1 LTTEIECQGVSSGVQ
16 AHEVQEITISAD
28 TMLSGEMTL
37 TYTDAYGQAWTTN
50 AIAVGGDNKFDL
62 RLSATDNSACTFNYV
77 DAEDSPAQFS
87 DGKAATVTDF
97 AGRLHQSPAISN
109 ADVFESALCNAA
121 TAAEM
126 DAIIS
131 HNSAVRNVQVTKS
144 NDVTVGAK
152 FEITIGDFNAQVTN
166 TAGEIGTFS
175 IVAAGAA
182 EGVTSGTVHNL
193 GDHSED
199 IARALTSLPYNVIPS
214 VTVSKQDILSSDYA
228 TADVATGN
236 GIQQKYRVTFSDAAN
251 AGDQNLLQCNAE
263 ACNEDGC
270 APRFSGVNHEKY
282 ISTTNHFDDK
292 IADYKTSIVATGQGG
307 FWLRSYKARRYSVT
321 TFTSGNYYI
330 HRDLGNG
337 KTSSATFQF
346 NDDQAA
352 IQSALQTIEGWDG
365 VSVACN
371 SNADSYAKGKGTPG
385 VSGHSTSQHGLECY
399 VTYAVGYDDGARLP
413 TMTYDNFNG
422 ANIANLAGME
432 CKNEVCAVTPADLG
446 TSGIEN
452 FFIGA
457 GAATGSTQPRYENNN
472 GYVYIT
478 AKSGMQQACVFQSA
492 FNSATNSAVGS
503 TVTQASSGAVGTLA
517 ATANSATQTFIVT
530 NGIAFDSAGPIV
542 INGAAPESVNPTC
555 AAAQTA
561 KFSTGTYEIIRT
573 TTYAAT
579 GNLQF
584 LLFAP
589 GQADCASYY
598 DCFDPLQMGA
608 TFGQIHDTTPLMPM
622 WPSISNSIA
631 LHDTTLRVVLDAG
644 TGTGVEKCDSTCLT
658 TALWNIG
665 YGSLGY
671 SSSMI
676 FKAAST
682 CEDVQAEL
690 IKFKD
695 ASGSAGFST
704 TGTPYPS
711 LIDPND
717 ATKSICDCHKMD
729 SIDLGTQSIMWDIT
743 CPAYIANHLWIT
755 SESRSVIKKS
765 GGTTEKAFLSYT
777 YVRQTP
783 PSGIDTKVAVGDT
796 LTVLSSV
803 ANTNKQYTVKAIV
816 DDGRWGTGQAN
827 IWSTAAGYLGKDDP
841 TNGMV
846 HSTAVVLDTKMN
858 YRAYGDFVKFLKVD
872 PAPSA
877 DYQITELKTMGQNST
892 TFTRTLESISTTT
905 YSVAE
910 LTFYDTGDG
919 DSSQD
924 GGTNVAALSG
934 TFQLI
939 YDGQTTVA
947 MQALVSKEGMMEAL
961 ASLSNIDHVPT
972 VTGGVATA
980 GAASVSWQITFN
992 AKSGDAKKLTFK
1004 YTDTIGNERQESE
1017 VISSQGTAA
1026 LTNTV
1031 ATITEGTNYAVNAQ
1045 RDIVMKYIQEGSTF
1059 FDKLDTTATTVHD
1072 ELAADVTVGS
1082 TFTVA
1087 SSEVINYYL
1096 FQETGTVTAGA
1107 AADICA
1113 AQGSALSPEIIFEFN
1128 GQMSLSL
1135 AMCASPTAFSADS
1148 VFTNGIQTLTGL
1160 STASCALT
1168 TTVTASGAVNT
1179 AFDEAFPW
1187 GVNHM
1192 GTAVVKLACT
1202 LPLGTDGASFKV
1214 HSMLNQQT
1222 GWNLGVAI
1230 AATVHAGQAYQHRA
1244 QNNNGR
1250 TFTVTQA
1257 YENKISEMTH
1267 FSRLPAATSDA
1278 TQGTLA
1284 SAYGLLSSA
1293 SFDDT
1298 EIVVGTVGNFNPGTY
1313 YNVKLFPTGTQT
1325 PAFAKV
1331 VVGHAT
1337 IISIEIVSGGLAA
1350 DPLNSGAAA
1359 QHIYH
1364 IKCDTR
1370 IHSTLTCDAHTS
1382 TVTASTGKKIVVT
1395 LGVGTTHVGFNFITS
1410 SLEIGSDS
1418 SAVAN
1423 DAGFC
1428 ASTSTGTTFR
1438 RNVAGLCKD
1447 AATGLATHTTNVVL
1461 DCECLVAALVGCKI
1475 VAGGSGTKTAIDT
1488 AANLQGNV
1496 DCVLSGNV
1504 ATGANAAATATFA
1517 GAVNSFAYVAGFYDT
1532 GTPKLFVDA
1541 LHEGVKN
1548 GELLQGSQ
1556 SLTIMGGISGISN
1569 YYYKGKAGV
1578 NEVQMYSDLES
1589 VGSQGGGLGRKDR
1602 ALAPTASVLAG
1613 RGAARIPDLEFLA
1626 VNTATKAHPFFSEH
1640 AQKYQYAGRGFDQL
1654 TVTPTPDLMAD
1665 QKVVITYNGAA
1676 GACSVAEVDRGTHE
1690 SSVCSGR
1697 GNCDHASGTCVC
1709 DLGYT
1714 LEACSEQ
1721 TVLV

>member
-62 RLSATDNSACTFNYV
+62 RLSATDTSACTFNYV

-97 AGRLHQSPAISN
+97 AGRNHQSPAISN
-109 ADVFESALCNAA
+109 ANVFESALCNAA

-228 TADVATGN
+228 TADVTTGN

-371 SNADSYAKGKGTPG
+371 SNADSYAKGKGTPA

-422 ANIANLAGME
+422 ANIANLAAME
-432 CKNEVCAVTPADLG
+432 CKNEVCAVTPGALG
-446 TSGIEN
+446 SGGAEN

-457 GAATGSTQPRYENNN
+457 GDATGSNPRYENNN

-478 AKSGMQQACVFQSA
+478 ATSGMQQACVFQSS
-492 FNSATNSAVGS
+492 FNSATSSAVGS

-573 TTYAAT
+573 TTYAVS

-589 GQADCASYY
+589 GQADCATYA
-598 DCFDPLQMGA
+598 DCFDPLSMGA

-631 LHDTTLRVVLDAG
+631 LHDTTLRVILDG
-644 TGTGVEKCDSTCLT
+644 GLGIGVDKCDATCLG
-658 TALWNIG
+658 TAFWNIG

-671 SSSMI
+671 SSTMI
-676 FKAAST
+676 FKPAST

-729 SIDLGTQSIMWDIT
+729 ALDLGTQSIMWDIT
-743 CPAYIANHLWIT
+743 CPAFIANHLWIT
-755 SESRSVIKKS
+755 SEARNVKRVAAN
-765 GGTTEKAFLSYT
+765 TEKAFASYT

-827 IWSTAAGYLGKDDP
+827 IWSTAAGYLGKDDV

-846 HSTAVVLDTKMN
+846 HSSAVVLSTQMN
-858 YRAYGDFVKFLKVD
+858 YRAYGDFVKFLKVE

-877 DYQITELKTMGQNST
+877 DYQITEMKTMGQNST

-919 DSSQD
+919 DNSQD
-924 GGTNVAALSG
+924 GGTNVAALAG

-939 YDGQTTVA
+939 YDGQTTVP

-972 VTGGVATA
+972 VTGGVATT

-1017 VISSQGTAA
+1017 VISSKGGANY

-1031 ATITEGTNYAVNAQ
+1031 ATIAQGTNYAVNAK

-1059 FDKLDTTATTVHD
+1059 FDKLDTTAATVHD

-1107 AADICA
+1107 PADICA
-1113 AQGSALSPEIIFEFN
+1113 AQGTALSPEIIFEFN
-1128 GQMSLSL
+1128 GKMSLSL
-1135 AMCASPTAFSADS
+1135 AMCSSTTAFSANS
-1148 VFTNGIQTLTGL
+1148 VFTAGIQTLTGL
-1160 STASCALT
+1160 STASCELT
-1168 TTVTASGAVNT
+1168 TDVSPSGVVNT
-1179 AFDEAFPW
+1179 AFDLAFPW
-1187 GVNHM
+1187 GVNHV
-1192 GTAVVKLACT
+1192 GTAVVNLACT

-1230 AATVHAGQAYQHRA
+1230 SAAVHAGQAYQHRA

-1267 FSRLPAATSDA
+1267 FSRLPAANAETLTS
-1278 TQGTLA
+1278 G
-1284 SAYGLLSSA
+1284 YGLISSA
-1293 SFDDT
+1293 AFDDT
-1298 EIVVGTVGNFNPGTY
+1298 EITVATDGNFNPGTY
-1313 YNVKLFPTGTQT
+1313 YNVKLFPAGTST

-1337 IISIEIVSGGLAA
+1337 IISVEIVSGGLKA
-1350 DPLNSGAAA
+1350 DPLNGGGAANNV
-1359 QHIYH
+1359 YH

-1370 IHSTLTCDAHTS
+1370 IHSTLTCDAHTA
-1382 TVTASTGKKIVVT
+1382 TVASGGNKILVT
-1395 LGVGTTHVGFNFITS
+1395 LGVGTTHVGFNFIATSMEIGTS
-1410 SLEIGSDS
+1410 SASVTGSAD
-1418 SAVAN
+1418 
-1423 DAGFC
+1423 FC
-1428 ASTSTGTTFR
+1428 AAGSTGTTFR
-1438 RNVAGLCKD
+1438 RNVVGTCKVGV
-1447 AATGLATHTTNVVL
+1447 ALHTTNVLL
-1461 DCECLVAALVGCKI
+1461 DCQCNAAALVSCK
-1475 VAGGSGTKTAIDT
+1475 VVSGGSGTKTAIDT
-1488 AANLQGNV
+1488 AANLQSAV
-1496 DCVLSGNV
+1496 SCVLSGNV
-1504 ATGANAAATATFA
+1504 ASSADAAATAVFA
-1517 GAVNSFAYVAGFYDT
+1517 ADAANSFAYVAGFYDT

-1556 SLTIMGGISGISN
+1556 SLTVMGGISGTSN
-1569 YYYKGKAGV
+1569 YYYRGQVGV
-1578 NEVQMYSDLES
+1578 NEVQMFSDLES
-1589 VGSQGGGLGRKDR
+1589 WGSQGGGLGRKDR
-1602 ALAPTASVLAG
+1602 AQAPTASVLAG
-1613 RGAARIPDLEFLA
+1613 RGAWRIPNAEYVA
-1626 VNTATKAHPFFSEH
+1626 INTATKAYAFFNEH